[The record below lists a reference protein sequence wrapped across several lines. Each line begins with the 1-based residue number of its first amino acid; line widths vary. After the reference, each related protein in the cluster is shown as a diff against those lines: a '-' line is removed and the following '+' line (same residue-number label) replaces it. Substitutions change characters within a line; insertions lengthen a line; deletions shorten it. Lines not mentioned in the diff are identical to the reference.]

1 MRIETD
7 MNMQHI
13 NYATKWYQWTGVEM
27 LHSFVGPTSSVTKHH
42 TICESLDVHSGGN
55 FFSLGPWNSSRQF
68 CQAVDWVLA
77 RSDPPL
83 ELDDRSEDRFR
94 GELSGYRLS
103 GPLDMKYFRHDRDLL
118 ELFEERQQIAE
129 QINGQEPFTGRTQAL
144 PQRLTDNHHNN
155 TSLPAL
161 QTSKVKFGHIVVRS
175 KAQLKA

>member
-1 MRIETD
+1 MRIKTD

-13 NYATKWYQWTGVEM
+13 NYATKWYQCTGVEM
-27 LHSFVGPTSSVTKHH
+27 LHSFVGPTSSDTKRNM
-42 TICESLDVHSGGN
+42 CGVYSGGN
-55 FFSLGPWNSSRQF
+55 SFSLGPRNSSRQF

-129 QINGQEPFTGRTQAL
+129 QVNGQEPFTGRTQAL

-155 TSLPAL
+155 TLLPAR
-161 QTSKVKFGHIVVRS
+161 QTSKVKFGHIVERS
-175 KAQLKA
+175 KD